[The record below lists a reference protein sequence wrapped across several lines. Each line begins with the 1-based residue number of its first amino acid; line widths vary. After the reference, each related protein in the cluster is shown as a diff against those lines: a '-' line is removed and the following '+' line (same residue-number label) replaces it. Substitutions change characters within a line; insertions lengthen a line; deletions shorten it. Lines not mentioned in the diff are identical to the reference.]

1 MFIDFKIGEH
11 PSHPVI
17 PSCPVQYWHN
27 PGAENWLLTHYIM
40 LDYLVIAIDLYTH
53 QLTSTQFGEEWHWHL
68 CDKCLTLNVF
78 IGGHTHFFQCHFQL
92 ASRFSPVPLTLRS
105 LDLWTQKLY
114 CAPLLVHCPPCT
126 TGPCIARFLQS
137 SKADCGNKLTIAIE
151 LKSSFL
157 FPKGRVGPYQ
167 QPALPP
173 NRTGQAMSC
182 FVSLQTDFIFE
193 NTKN

>member
-1 MFIDFKIGEH
+1 M
-11 PSHPVI
+11 SH
-17 PSCPVQYWHN
+17 
-27 PGAENWLLTHYIM
+27 
-40 LDYLVIAIDLYTH
+40 
-53 QLTSTQFGEEWHWHL
+53 F
-68 CDKCLTLNVF
+68 KCLYRWPHTLF
-78 IGGHTHFFQCHFQL
+78 PMSLPL

-193 NTKN
+193 NTKKLTKTDILFSPLFKNINWRPTVQFQVAWCI

>member
-1 MFIDFKIGEH
+1 M
-11 PSHPVI
+11 SH
-17 PSCPVQYWHN
+17 
-27 PGAENWLLTHYIM
+27 
-40 LDYLVIAIDLYTH
+40 
-53 QLTSTQFGEEWHWHL
+53 F
-68 CDKCLTLNVF
+68 KCLYRWPHTLF
-78 IGGHTHFFQCHFQL
+78 PMSLPTGFQIFT
-92 ASRFSPVPLTLRS
+92 SSTNITIIRS
-105 LDLWTQKLY
+105 VNTKVVL
-114 CAPLLVHCPPCT
+114 CPSSCCPPCT

-173 NRTGQAMSC
+173 NRRGQAMSC

-193 NTKN
+193 NTKKLTKTDILFSPLFKNINWRPTVQFQVAWCI